1 MKSKDS
7 SKQRSKPKV
16 FEEWMEGDHVLVQLD
31 ARHEGVSVPSHLAD
45 NAALT
50 LKLSYRFQGSTTAD
64 EKGIVSYL
72 RFAGDYAECVIPW
85 DAIWGMT
92 SAEKQTEVWTEDVP
106 KEVLLQIAC
115 SKISDF
121 GKKLFQK
128 GGNEEKETTD
138 EEKQETCSRPTPVL
152 AAAEPLKDKAECHS
166 EDSSKVHRKKPN
178 LKLVK

>member
-7 SKQRSKPKV
+7 SKQKSKQKV
-16 FEEWMEGDHVLVQLD
+16 FDEWMEGDHVLVQLD

-72 RFAGDYAECVIPW
+72 RFAGDYSECVIPW

-128 GGNEEKETTD
+128 GGNDEKNTSGEEEVP
-138 EEKQETCSRPTPVL
+138 CRPAPVL
-152 AAAEPLKDKAECHS
+152 AEAESVAEKSACQS
-166 EDSSKVHRKKPN
+166 EETTKVHRKKPN